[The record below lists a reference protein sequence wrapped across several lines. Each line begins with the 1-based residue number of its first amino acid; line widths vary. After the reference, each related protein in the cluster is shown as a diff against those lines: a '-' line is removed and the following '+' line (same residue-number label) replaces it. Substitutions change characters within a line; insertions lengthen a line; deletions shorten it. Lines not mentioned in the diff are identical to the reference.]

1 MPILEFLDVTKVFL
15 PIKDGVFDIK
25 FTVDYGEFVFLT
37 GPSGAG
43 KTTLLRLLNCEY
55 IPDKG
60 VIKCDQ
66 SELTGIKGKILE
78 SHRRQIGVAYQDYQ
92 LVSELNVWENVALPL
107 VIAGKKT
114 TEVEHRVTELLDLVD
129 LHQKALLF
137 PKQLSGG
144 EAQRVSIAR
153 ALALEPKIIFAD
165 EPTGNLDANTS
176 LGIAKLIKQI
186 NQTGVAVIIATHD
199 SNILNLYP
207 DARIIELQKGKIV
220 RDTKSTESINTKPHS
235 IKLEEPRDQNL
246 PESHQHKLKLNK
258 DKKRKTKL
266 S

>member
-1 MPILEFLDVTKVFL
+1 MPILEFVDVTKVFS
-15 PIKDGVFDIK
+15 PVNDGVFDIE
-25 FTVDYGEFVFLT
+25 FTLDPGEFVFLT

-43 KTTLLRLLNCEY
+43 KTTLLRLLTCEY

-60 VIKCDQ
+60 TIKCDQ
-66 SELTGIKGKILE
+66 SELTELKGKKLE

-92 LVSELNVWENVALPL
+92 LVNELNIWENVALPL
-107 VIAGKKT
+107 IIAGKKT
-114 TEVEHRVTELLDLVD
+114 TEIEHRVTELLDLVD

-153 ALALEPKIIFAD
+153 ALALEPKIVFAD
-165 EPTGNLDANTS
+165 EPTGNLDQNTS

-199 SNILNLYP
+199 SNVLNLYP
-207 DARIIELQKGKIV
+207 GTRTIELQKGRIV
-220 RDTKSTESINTKPHS
+220 RDTKTSQSINQKPHS
-235 IKLEEPRDQNL
+235 IKLEKPQDQEL
-246 PESHQHKLKLNK
+246 PQPHQHKIKLSK
-258 DKKRKTKL
+258 DKKTKTKA